1 MTDRLTWQKPVCGEG
16 MLLMDK
22 KGGVYNPWYLVYCD
36 IKLATAE
43 NMNKD
48 IWRPEVGVYTDLIS
62 ACNARLKFMSIHKD
76 RYYRIIQANMK
87 KKNYIT
93 PITEIVGVETE
104 TVMITATVGITTT
117 NQEAASGTQGSGP
130 IPGDA
135 YADEDDIGAKRNPF
149 EYDPNWG
156 E

>member
-1 MTDRLTWQKPVCGEG
+1 MTDRLTWQKPVCGE
-16 MLLMDK
+16 
-22 KGGVYNPWYLVYCD
+22 GGVYNPWYLVYCD
-36 IKLATAE
+36 IKLATTE

-48 IWRPEVGVYTDLIS
+48 IWKTEVGVYTDLIS

-135 YADEDDIGAKRNPF
+135 YADEDDVGAKRNPF